1 MAVNLLS
8 FPGCLMNLNDWDLPC
23 EGRTL
28 NSARRCYVLECMV
41 GVKLASLLPSSGH
54 TYFAQLCSA
63 QLSSAASHGSYLL
76 PLHGSESSLSSN
88 PPALLLAFGS
98 HEGSPDW
105 LQSCVG

>member
-54 TYFAQLCSA
+54 TYFALLSSA
-63 QLSSAASHGSYLL
+63 QLLPTVATCYHSMALSPLFHPTRQPSYWPLAATKG
-76 PLHGSESSLSSN
+76 
-88 PPALLLAFGS
+88 ALIGC
-98 HEGSPDW
+98 SPVWAD
-105 LQSCVG
+105 C